1 MSVYSGENHS
11 KITQIYTIGGK
22 TEGNLIITVTS
33 ESNLYYVTL

>member
-1 MSVYSGENHS
+1 MTYMSVYFNENHS

-33 ESNLYYVTL
+33 ESN